1 MFIEFEEAHSRGQ
14 AILLQDFRELGIWKD
29 FFSFFLTNVA
39 EFRILVSRPG
49 IKPVPPAV
57 EAQCLTT
64 GSLGK
69 SLKRFHDRKKI
80 VECWGQ
86 LGRKGLPV
94 LDFEFSLFFTSWR
107 RAFQHRIHQGYKG
120 NTNSVNV

>member
-1 MFIEFEEAHSRGQ
+1 MERF
-14 AILLQDFRELGIWKD
+14 L
-29 FFSFFLTNVA
+29 FFFFLTNVA
-39 EFRILVSRPG
+39 ASRILVSRPG

-94 LDFEFSLFFTSWR
+94 LDFEFSFFFTSW
-107 RAFQHRIHQGYKG
+107 QC
-120 NTNSVNV
+120 